1 MDLKR
6 KIIIW
11 TVLGTTLFWGVTL
24 LAAFIWLTRQ
34 VPGDDVL
41 VDFQREGS
49 VIGMF
54 EVKNPTTNRVFV
66 TIEELPS
73 DSIDTGRVELV
84 RRHLPP
90 NQNIRVGIKKLSDP
104 TE

>member
-1 MDLKR
+1 MDSQR
-6 KIIIW
+6 KMIIW
-11 TVLGTTLFWGVTL
+11 TVLGTTLFWGVAL
-24 LAAFIWLTRQ
+24 LAAFIWFTRP

-66 TIEELPS
+66 TLEEL
-73 DSIDTGRVELV
+73 
-84 RRHLPP
+84 LPP
-90 NQNIRVGIKKLSDP
+90 RLIPAGSNWFAAICHP
-104 TE
+104 TKTSELALKS